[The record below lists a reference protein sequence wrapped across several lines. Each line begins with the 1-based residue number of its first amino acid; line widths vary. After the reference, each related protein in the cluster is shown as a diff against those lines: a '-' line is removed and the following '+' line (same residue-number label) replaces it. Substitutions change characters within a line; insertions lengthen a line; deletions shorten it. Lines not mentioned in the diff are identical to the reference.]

1 MEIHA
6 DKQLMQY
13 QPFSDPN
20 VILRYSLVGM
30 TAPPLSH
37 TLWKHQPFSLPL
49 HKRKKKKRQRAPQN
63 LAACNF
69 KKGLRQLWLIAMY
82 E

>member
-30 TAPPLSH
+30 TAPPL
-37 TLWKHQPFSLPL
+37 PYPL
-49 HKRKKKKRQRAPQN
+49 KAP
-63 LAACNF
+63 AIF
-69 KKGLRQLWLIAMY
+69 IATS
-82 E
+82 